1 MQAFVE
7 SENCLRRLETTAHLT
22 KIDLKM
28 FPSISVNKLPDL
40 FVLEAKSYAEHECVN
55 TSLQGDPLTYI
66 IDMPTGGNTKTQ
78 LFLLNFSLNCWSDL
92 SCLPFIS

>member
-55 TSLQGDPLTYI
+55 TLLQSDPLTYI
-66 IDMPTGGNTKTQ
+66 IDMPRGGNTKTQ
-78 LFLLNFSLNCWSDL
+78 LFLLNFSLKCWSDL

>member
-1 MQAFVE
+1 MRALVE

-40 FVLEAKSYAEHECVN
+40 FMLEAKSYAEHECVN
-55 TSLQGDPLTYI
+55 TSLQSDPLTYI
-66 IDMPTGGNTKTQ
+66 IDMPRGETPKP
-78 LFLLNFSLNCWSDL
+78 NC
-92 SCLPFIS
+92 FF